1 MPERTRRVTAA
12 DVARSLGV
20 SRSTVGYVLNNT
32 PGQTI
37 SAATRERVLAE
48 AARLGYR
55 PHRSAQALASGRSM
69 IVLLLLPDWPMEYSL
84 RQHLDTATRVLDEA
98 GYSLVTHTRHDSGH
112 ARPLWELL
120 TPDVVIAWT
129 PVTAAERASMKA
141 SGITKILP
149 PPRQGRSF
157 LASPALTAGT
167 HLQIEYLHDR
177 GHRRIGFAASADK
190 RFSPLSQGRMTAAKQ
205 AAQRLG
211 LDLLDVRSVDHHDGS
226 AARAVRKW
234 QQEGVSAVA
243 AFNDDLAA
251 MVMAAALRA
260 GLAVPADLAV
270 IGHDDTPL
278 ASMLYP
284 SLSSVSI
291 DNVGLGHYFADL
303 ALRAARDEP
312 PPEKGPDLQARV
324 VPRESTEPPSPSSLT
339 DRAPRPPA

>member
-1 MPERTRRVTAA
+1 MPERTRRVTAE

-20 SRSTVGYVLNNT
+20 SRATVGYVLNNT

-48 AARLGYR
+48 AERLGYR

-120 TPDVVIAWT
+120 SPDVIIAWT
-129 PVTAAERASMKA
+129 PITAAERASMKA

-149 PPRQGRSF
+149 SPRQNRSF

-167 HLQIEYLHDR
+167 RLQIEYLHEQ
-177 GHRRIGFAASADK
+177 GHRRIGFAASGDK
-190 RFSPLSQGRMTAAKQ
+190 RFSLLSQGRVSAAQQ
-205 AAQRLG
+205 AAERLG
-211 LDLLDVRSVDHHDGS
+211 LDLLDVRSVDHRDGS

-234 QQEGVSAVA
+234 QHEGVTAVA
-243 AFNDDLAA
+243 TFNDDLAA
-251 MVMAAALRA
+251 MVMSAALRA
-260 GLAVPADLAV
+260 GLAVPSDLAV

-278 ASMLYP
+278 AGMLYP

-324 VPRESTEPPSPSSLT
+324 VPRESTQSTTQVTASQTSAREV
-339 DRAPRPPA
+339 R